1 MAEIALLRRKQLQR
15 GGGGEAGTAPEEGGQ
30 DPDRKRRNSYFRR
43 PSLRYAYESPQEMQE
58 IRASAL
64 GRAEEGSAAATT
76 VGRVH
81 RDSQPRMARPVVGQ
95 NRRGT
100 IQASEMMAGSEV
112 RPVSVALSVS

>member
-81 RDSQPRMARPVVGQ
+81 RDSQPRMARP